1 MAMREHM
8 RVQLNARQIAEI
20 LAKVIATRSALD
32 REEAVAI
39 DVPADLIVT
48 IVIRNRRQPRKDRPQ
63 KTPMKA
69 VASAGPLSEAEQRF
83 A

>member
-1 MAMREHM
+1 MAMKELM

-48 IVIRNRRQPRKDRPQ
+48 IVIRNRRQPRKDRP
-63 KTPMKA
+63 KRSLA
-69 VASAGPLSEAEQRF
+69 VASAGPLSEAEQRY